1 MEIHRRVERLDRLAI
16 SNRPGRV
23 IVIRPCPRWQAA
35 TRRLIAARELDRLSD
50 PPDPPPAAPDE
61 GRQSIGFVMV

>member
-23 IVIRPCPRWQAA
+23 LVIRPCPRWQAA
-35 TRRLIAARELDRLSD
+35 TRRLVAAREPERPPE
-50 PPDPPPAAPDE
+50 PPDPLPAAPDE

>member
-1 MEIHRRVERLDRLAI
+1 MEIHRRAERLDRLAI
-16 SNRPGRV
+16 SKPGRV
-23 IVIRPCPRWQAA
+23 IIIRPCPRWQAA
-35 TRRLIAARELDRLSD
+35 TRRLIVAREPDCLPD